1 MCPYDETMTLAS
13 KQAADMRAKG
23 PASYPDRVDE

>member
-1 MCPYDETMTLAS
+1 MCPYDETMTFTN

-23 PASYPDRVDE
+23 PAFYPDRVDE